1 MTTTRP
7 ALFAAALALL
17 PAWALAETSP
27 WYVGVSQA
35 FTHDSNV
42 YRIGQS
48 TVLPAHLQRSD
59 SYASTSLLAGLD
71 QPIGRQRLFGNVALR
86 TNRFKDNESL
96 DNESYNALL
105 GADWAT
111 VNRLSGTL
119 SAAATQNLAR
129 FNPDRDV
136 PTVLSKNTERTQQ
149 LDAKVRLGVVTR
161 WTGEAS
167 FSWRKVDYSAD
178 EYRSRE
184 FEQKAVSAGARYA
197 PSNLLSLGAF
207 LRRTEGR
214 YDRYRSLTSGGFAA
228 DRYDRND
235 LDFTGSWSPSA
246 ASTLSGRISL
256 SQTEHSEALRRDFSG
271 ATGLVR
277 WQWKPTGKLRV
288 NTSLSRDTGEENT
301 FLDFGSTQTLASES
315 FSRTTTALRLQ
326 TDYELTS
333 KIQLGAG
340 AGYSRRSLADT
351 FSFGNGTP
359 IPRDGRDATSSY
371 SLNARWLPT
380 RSLQLS
386 CDVSRD
392 RRTASGGLSDA
403 YSVTIV
409 GCAGQFLLQ

>member
-1 MTTTRP
+1 MTLRP
-7 ALFAAALALL
+7 ALLAAPLLLL
-17 PAWALAETSP
+17 PILAAAETSP
-27 WYVGVSQA
+27 WYLGASQA

-42 YRIGQS
+42 YRVGQS
-48 TVLPAHLQRSD
+48 TALPANLQRGD
-59 SYASTSLLAGLD
+59 TYATTSLLAGLD

-86 TNRFKDNESL
+86 ANRFKDNDSL
-96 DNESYNALL
+96 NNESYNGLL
-105 GADWAT
+105 GVDWAT

-136 PTVLSKNTERTQQ
+136 PTVLRKNTERTQQ
-149 LDAKVRLGVVTR
+149 FDAKVRVGVVTR

-167 FSWRKVDYSAD
+167 FAWRNVDYSAD
-178 EYRSRE
+178 EYRGRE
-184 FEQKAVSAGARYA
+184 FGQKAVSAGVRFT
-197 PSNLLSLGAF
+197 PSNLLSLGTF
-207 LRRTEGR
+207 LRRTEGS
-214 YDRYRSLTSGGFAA
+214 YDRYRPLAGGGFAA
-228 DRYDRND
+228 DRFDRND

-246 ASTLSGRISL
+246 ASTFSGRLSL

-271 ATGLVR
+271 ATGLLR
-277 WQWKPTGKLRV
+277 WQWKPTGKLRL

-301 FLDFGSTQTLASES
+301 FFEFGGTQTQASEA
-315 FSRTTTALRLQ
+315 FSRTTTALRVQ
-326 TDYELTS
+326 SDYELTS
-333 KIQLGAG
+333 KVQMGAS

-351 FSFGNGTP
+351 FSLGGGAAV
-359 IPRDGRDATSSY
+359 PRDGHDATTSY
-371 SLNARWLPT
+371 SFNARWAPT
-380 RSLQLS
+380 RSLQFS